1 MGHSIKRRMSG
12 YIRGQSPDSSI
23 DRPVTSVY
31 LLAGL
36 SKGHSL
42 SMRDPPFVSGIWVT
56 SDQYPGYARD
66 NGQYRA
72 VLLWVIY

>member
-42 SMRDPPFVSGIWVT
+42 SMRDPPFV
-56 SDQYPGYARD
+56 
-66 NGQYRA
+66 
-72 VLLWVIY
+72 